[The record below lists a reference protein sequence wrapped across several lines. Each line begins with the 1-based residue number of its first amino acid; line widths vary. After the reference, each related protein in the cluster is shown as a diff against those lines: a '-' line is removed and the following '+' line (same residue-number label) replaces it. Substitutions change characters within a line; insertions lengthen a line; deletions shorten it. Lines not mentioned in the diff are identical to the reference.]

1 MKCKYCDGTGEIIKR
16 VVTNTLSE
24 YKFPCRKCNETGVVE
39 PLTNDEWRRACSA
52 EEFAKFVE
60 KAMDYGAFCQTKD
73 DFNPKMCKKCGCPW
87 CKNGFME
94 WLKEIHDDK

>member
-1 MKCKYCDGTGEIIKR
+1 MKCPECDGVGYKKLSLTSCAICERCGGMGE
-16 VVTNTLSE
+16 VT
-24 YKFPCRKCNETGVVE
+24 V
-39 PLTNDEWRRACSA
+39 TNDEWRKHCSA

-73 DFNPKMCKKCGCPW
+73 DFSPDECKKCGCPW

-94 WLKEIHDDK
+94 WLKEVHDDK